1 MDSIWVFVVPCLAAA
16 LSNNSF
22 PFIKMTNLISAPRNL
37 LLGTALVLCGF
48 CVLQPA
54 LAGGNTEPLTDI
66 LSTPGSAGLGFVT
79 RVERSPYKDAGTR
92 YDLLPLYLYEG
103 ERLFLHANRGGVKL
117 LNGDERRLDLFVE
130 QRLEGFPTE
139 RLPGRRVRGRLLL
152 RGRLGRE
159 RELQLVH
166 RRDAGLRSR

>member
-1 MDSIWVFVVPCLAAA
+1 MM
-16 LSNNSF
+16 NRF
-22 PFIKMTNLISAPRNL
+22 PPRHWFSSSLLPRYTLRSLVL
-37 LLGTALVLCGF
+37 LLGGGLCAAL
-48 CVLQPA
+48 PA

-66 LSTPGSAGLGFVT
+66 LPATGAAGLGVVT
-79 RVERSPYKDAGTR
+79 RIERSPYKDAGTR

-139 RLPGRRVRGRLLL
+139 RLPASLAGMATLARISSAVSQTVRTMPSSSAWPGTWSPSSPQNAKRK
-152 RGRLGRE
+152 
-159 RELQLVH
+159 
-166 RRDAGLRSR
+166 

>member
-1 MDSIWVFVVPCLAAA
+1 MGSALVVSGLCA
-16 LSNNSF
+16 LS
-22 PFIKMTNLISAPRNL
+22 P
-37 LLGTALVLCGF
+37 V
-48 CVLQPA
+48 

-79 RVERSPYKDAGTR
+79 RIERSPYKDAGTR

-117 LNGDERRLDLFVE
+117 LNGNEQRLDLFIE

-139 RLPGRRVRGRLLL
+139 RVPASLAGMSPRDSAID
-152 RGRLGRE
+152 LGLAYRW
-159 RELQLVH
+159 RQPWGTLQAELVH
-166 RRDAGLRSR
+166 DVSNIYKGNEFRIGYTYDWRSGPWMLR